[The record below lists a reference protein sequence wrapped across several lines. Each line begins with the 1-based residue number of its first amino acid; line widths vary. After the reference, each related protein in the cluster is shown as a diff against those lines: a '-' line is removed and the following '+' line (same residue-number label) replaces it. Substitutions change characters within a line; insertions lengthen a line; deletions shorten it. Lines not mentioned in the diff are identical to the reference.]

1 MKMSLPKLIAVL
13 VLLFLPHL
21 AMATNLIGKVVKIQ
35 DGDTI
40 TILDQDK
47 KQYRIR
53 FAQIDAPESNQ
64 PWGSRSKSY
73 LTSRVAGE
81 TVTVVISG
89 KDHYKR
95 VLGAVFLSGINI
107 NAELVET
114 GNAWAYTKY
123 VTDKKLFVLEKQAR
137 LNKAGLWQ
145 LSEKETIAPWIWRKT
160 HK

>member
-1 MKMSLPKLIAVL
+1 MKNLPALISIL
-13 VLLFLPHL
+13 VLSFLPHFAL
-21 AMATNLIGKVVKIQ
+21 ATNLIGKVVKIQ

-40 TILDQDK
+40 TIIDQSK

-53 FAQIDAPESNQ
+53 FAQIDAPESKQ

-95 VLGAVFLSGINI
+95 VLGTVFLSGINI